1 MTHTLI
7 HDILNQGSPKCIVF
21 GCYENE
27 TLIATA
33 ALEEFDTLEKNIN
46 H

>member
-1 MTHTLI
+1 M
-7 HDILNQGSPKCIVF
+7 VF

-33 ALEEFDTLEKNIN
+33 ALEQVDMFGKEHKIIN
-46 H
+46 